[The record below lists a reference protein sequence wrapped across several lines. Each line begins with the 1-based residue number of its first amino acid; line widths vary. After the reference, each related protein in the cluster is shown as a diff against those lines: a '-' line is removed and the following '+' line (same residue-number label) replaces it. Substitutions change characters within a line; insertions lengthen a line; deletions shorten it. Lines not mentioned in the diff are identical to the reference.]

1 MPDGAPSKL
10 EVENQLAKILASAA
24 FAGGERPARLLRF
37 LVEEALEGR
46 AAQLKESVLAVEVL
60 GRAPGFDSKIDPI
73 ARVEVSRLRTRMV
86 LYYGSEGK
94 EDDVRITL
102 PKGAY
107 SPVFEHREQPTGPAP
122 LKASAPILLR
132 AFGACALVA
141 LLLAAIYWLRSSPTG
156 SEPPRTKLSMAAP
169 DGTTLHSIAISPDGA
184 TMAIAA
190 YKEGVSRLYVR
201 RLDSFAAA
209 PLPGAESA
217 FFPFW
222 SPDSRAIGFF
232 AKGKL
237 QVIDLDGGPPRILC
251 DAPIGRGGT
260 WNTAGDIVFAPTV
273 SGPLYRVSSSGGK
286 PVRATDLN
294 PSHADIAHMWPQFL
308 PDGRRFLYHAI
319 SSNPSMSG
327 IDVAGTTSGPAR
339 RIVAAGSSGAP
350 AGRNPPYLLFERNG
364 ALTAQRFDST
374 QATVTGDSLP
384 IAQQLRFDPLSRYA
398 FLSTSDTGTVAF
410 VAGSPFDQELV
421 WLDAKGSAPFRAGG
435 PAGIISLRLSP
446 TAKYALVNR
455 NDEQSG
461 RPGAWI
467 LDLARG
473 SMHPL
478 SRQYID
484 WFPVWSPDESH
495 AAFSRIRTTAP
506 NMDIVKMP
514 VAGGEPVLL
523 HSFDQAVF
531 PTDWSSDGASIAYT
545 AYSGSLRAQVWIL
558 PLGSGN
564 NTPPYPFSE
573 PGHNSGGA
581 VFYPQPGG
589 RTPTWIAY
597 TSDESGRNEV
607 YAQSFPKP
615 ARKIQISPEGGDRPL
630 WQADGKTLFFV
641 DMKGR
646 LVSVSV
652 IDPRTMETGAP
663 TPLQTLPAHNPA
675 VPYFALN
682 YAPAP
687 DGSRFLVRRRIQPAD
702 PESISVMTNW
712 RP

>member
-1 MPDGAPSKL
+1 MP
-10 EVENQLAKILASAA
+10 
-24 FAGGERPARLLRF
+24 
-37 LVEEALEGR
+37 
-46 AAQLKESVLAVEVL
+46 
-60 GRAPGFDSKIDPI
+60 
-73 ARVEVSRLRTRMV
+73 
-86 LYYGSEGK
+86 
-94 EDDVRITL
+94 
-102 PKGAY
+102 
-107 SPVFEHREQPTGPAP
+107 
-122 LKASAPILLR
+122 
-132 AFGACALVA
+132 
-141 LLLAAIYWLRSSPTG
+141 
-156 SEPPRTKLSMAAP
+156 AP

-184 TMAIAA
+184 TVSIAA
-190 YKEGVSRLYVR
+190 NKEGVSRLYIR
-201 RLDSFAAA
+201 RLDSFAAT
-209 PLPGAESA
+209 PLPGTESA
-217 FFPFW
+217 FYPFW

-232 AKGKL
+232 ANGKL
-237 QVIDLDGGPPRILC
+237 QVIDLNGGPPRTLC

-260 WNTAGDIVFAPTV
+260 WNTAGDILFAPTV

-286 PVRATDLN
+286 PVRATALD
-294 PSHADIAHMWPQFL
+294 PSHSDIAHMWPQFL
-308 PDGRRFLYHAI
+308 PDGHRFIYHAI

-327 IDVAGTTSGPAR
+327 IDVASTTSDTAR
-339 RIVAAGSSGAP
+339 RIVAAGSRGAL
-350 AGRNPPYLLFERNG
+350 AGRNRYLLFERNG
-364 ALTAQRFDST
+364 TLTAQRFDST
-374 QATVTGDSLP
+374 QATVTGEPLP

-421 WLDAKGSAPFRAGG
+421 WLDAKGSAPVRAGG

-446 TAKYALVNR
+446 TAKLALVNR

-461 RPGAWI
+461 RPGTWI

-484 WFPVWSPDESH
+484 WFPIWSPDESH

-506 NMDIVKMP
+506 KMDLVKMP

-545 AYSGSLRAQVWIL
+545 AYSGSLRAQIWIL
-558 PLGSGN
+558 PLGSASN
-564 NTPPYPFSE
+564 SPPYPVSE
-573 PGHNSGGA
+573 PGHNCGGA
-581 VFYPQPGG
+581 VFYPQSAG
-589 RTPTWIAY
+589 RTPHWIAY

-607 YAQSFPKP
+607 YVQSFAKS
-615 ARKIQISPEGGDRPL
+615 ARKIQISSEGGDRPL
-630 WQADGKTLFFV
+630 WRADGKTLFFV

-646 LVSVSV
+646 LTSISV
-652 IDPRTMETGAP
+652 IDPSTMETGAP
-663 TPLQTLPAHNPA
+663 TPLQTLPAPNPA
-675 VPYFALN
+675 APYFALN

-687 DGSRFLVRRRIQPAD
+687 DGSRFLVRRRIQSAD